1 MSADREQE
9 RKKHMKEKLAMK
21 PPPQKHNNDTS
32 NTRGKEKG
40 GVTNGTDVMDAAEKE
55 RRQKFKSLF
64 AQLHAMLPHVPGQA
78 DKVTVVDE
86 TMNSIRILEQ
96 TLKDLEKKKLE
107 RLHSSIAG
115 SPTATSKE
123 AFISE
128 HGASSSSILNSHND
142 QNPEVKFQTWTSP
155 NVAVNVSGQQAQ
167 FNVCSDKNNRCLF
180 TKICSVLDKYKID
193 VLSAHIS
200 CDNNNRRFYMFQA
213 QMSKD
218 LNQPPT
224 SLSAEET
231 FKQAAAEIIQRLS

>member
-9 RKKHMKEKLAMK
+9 RKKHIMEKLAMN

-40 GVTNGTDVMDAAEKE
+40 DVTNGTDEMDTAEKE
-55 RRQKFKSLF
+55 RRQKIKSLF
-64 AQLHAMLPHVPGQA
+64 AQLHAMLPHVPRQA

-86 TMNSIRILEQ
+86 TMNYIRILEQ
-96 TLKDLEKKKLE
+96 TLKNLEKKKLE
-107 RLHSSIAG
+107 RLHSNIAG
-115 SPTATSKE
+115 NPTATSRE
-123 AFISE
+123 ALIAE
-128 HGASSSSILNSHND
+128 HVASSSSISNPHNN
-142 QNPEVKFQTWTSP
+142 QNPEVKFKTWTSP

-167 FNVCSDKNNRCLF
+167 FNVSSDKNNRCLF
-180 TKICSVLDKYKID
+180 TNICSVLDKYNID

-200 CDNNNRRFYMFQA
+200 RDNNNRRFCMFQA

-231 FKQAAAEIIQRLS
+231 FKQAAAEIIQHLS